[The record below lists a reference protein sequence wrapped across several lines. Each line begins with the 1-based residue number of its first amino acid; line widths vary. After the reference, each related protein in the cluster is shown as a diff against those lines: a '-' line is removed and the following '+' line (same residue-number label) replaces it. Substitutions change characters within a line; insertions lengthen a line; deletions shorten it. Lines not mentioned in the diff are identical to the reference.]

1 MSLSYVW
8 YPEMYCKVKRIIE
21 SAGHDPVILDELI
34 ELYLNRERT
43 YFEYYNS
50 KR

>member
-1 MSLSYVW
+1 MSLSYIW
-8 YPEMYCKVKRIIE
+8 YPEQYFMVRRIIE
-21 SAGHDPVILDELI
+21 SAGFNPIILDELI
-34 ELYLNRERT
+34 ELYVNRERT